1 MSTRKSLFRLRSLP
15 PAVAAVA
22 AVGMSGSALAQN
34 AANGATLYKTAVPIP
49 NSAPLSCENC
59 HGPANIFKA
68 ARFPNTTEAGILVL
82 LNGAIQTNKGLMG
95 AFSGWSATQRA
106 DVAAY
111 VAGATSAP
119 PPPPL
124 VQPPAPSPT
133 PTPAPGPAPAPTPA
147 PPSTT
152 PTTSPDVARFA
163 SVEVGKES
171 ATSGVLV
178 TNSTTAAVKFS
189 TPALTPPAGKISEFV
204 ATTAPQGSTNCVPG
218 YRLEPGTSC
227 SFGVRF
233 APLASGV
240 RTETWS
246 IKFDDNVPARDLTLE
261 GTAIANAA
269 SESTSEED
277 GGGGALGL
285 GALFGLAGLAAV
297 ARLRRRL
304 GN

>member
-1 MSTRKSLFRLRSLP
+1 
-15 PAVAAVA
+15 
-22 AVGMSGSALAQN
+22 
-34 AANGATLYKTAVPIP
+34 
-49 NSAPLSCENC
+49 
-59 HGPANIFKA
+59 
-68 ARFPNTTEAGILVL
+68 
-82 LNGAIQTNKGLMG
+82 
-95 AFSGWSATQRA
+95 
-106 DVAAY
+106 
-111 VAGATSAP
+111 
-119 PPPPL
+119 
-124 VQPPAPSPT
+124 
-133 PTPAPGPAPAPTPA
+133 
-147 PPSTT
+147 
-152 PTTSPDVARFA
+152 
-163 SVEVGKES
+163 
-171 ATSGVLV
+171 VLV

-189 TPALTPPAGKISEFV
+189 TPAITPPTGKISEFV

-261 GTAIANAA
+261 GTAIAAA
-269 SESTSEED
+269 GSAESDDED

-285 GALFGLAGLAAV
+285 GTLFGLAGLAAV

>member
-34 AANGATLYKTAVPIP
+34 AANGATLYRTTVPIP

-59 HGPANIFKA
+59 HGAANIFKA
-68 ARFPNTTEAGILVL
+68 SRFPNTTEAGILVL
-82 LNGAIQTNKGLMG
+82 LNNAIATNKGLMA
-95 AFSGWSATQRA
+95 AFSGWTPTQRA

-111 VAGATSAP
+111 VAGATAAP

-124 VQPPAPSPT
+124 AQPPGTPAPA
-133 PTPAPGPAPAPTPA
+133 PAPGPAPAPA

-152 PTTSPDVARFA
+152 PTTSPDAARFA

-171 ATSGVLV
+171 ATTGVLV
-178 TNSTTAAVKFS
+178 TNSTSAAVKFS
-189 TPALTPPAGKISEFV
+189 TPAIVPPANKVSEFV

-218 YRLEPGTSC
+218 YTLEPGTSC

-246 IKFDDNVPARDLTLE
+246 IKFENNVPSRDITLE
-261 GTAIANAA
+261 GTAIAAA
-269 SESTSEED
+269 GTESGGDSEED

-285 GALFGLAGLAAV
+285 GALFGLAGLAALG
-297 ARLRRRL
+297 RLRRRFSV
-304 GN
+304 